1 MGIKYFVLSAAGND
15 NEIAIDANANKI
27 VFTTKDT
34 KLYVLVV
41 TLSARNNKKI
51 SKLLSKDQFIGK
63 NIKQKVR
70 IKIQ

>member
-1 MGIKYFVLSAAGND
+1 MDIKYFVLSAAGND